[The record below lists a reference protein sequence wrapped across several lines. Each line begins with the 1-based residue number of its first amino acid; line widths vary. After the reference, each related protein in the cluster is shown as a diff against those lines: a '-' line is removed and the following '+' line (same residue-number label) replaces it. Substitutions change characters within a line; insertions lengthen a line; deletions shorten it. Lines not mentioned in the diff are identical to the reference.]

1 MRTRHQQQDQMG
13 RHTSSQPQAL
23 SQPQAAFRTRRRAL
37 VLGSLFTLA
46 GCSALK
52 PPKSTQVSAKITADL
67 SINPAPN
74 GIATPVVIRLY
85 TLRSDTA
92 FQQADFQSL
101 FTADAAT
108 LGQDMLGKR
117 EFLMAPGKVE
127 GYKDDVPLETAFL
140 GVVVGFRN
148 IDFADWRAIA
158 PIQENALN
166 AATVNITALS
176 VAIPLVK
183 VYYHNWF

>member
-1 MRTRHQQQDQMG
+1 MGQDQMG
-13 RHTSSQPQAL
+13 RDPDARGQ
-23 SQPQAAFRTRRRAL
+23 QAAFQSGRRAL

-67 SINPAPN
+67 SINPAPD
-74 GIATPVVIRLY
+74 GTATPVIIRLY
-85 TLRSDTA
+85 TLKTDNA
-92 FQQADFQSL
+92 FQQADFSSL
-101 FTADAAT
+101 FNADAAT

-127 GYKDDVPLETAFL
+127 GYKDDVPLDTAFL